1 MRLFTRSKRVI
12 KAIDRVLWRLPPE
25 DREAIERF
33 VFRVTSV
40 RAWTPIRVAG
50 VDSTAAMLAR
60 YWKAGDDGVK
70 CKRQPT
76 GALLCERTGDTYE
89 AQVCFNLPVVRLFSD
104 RALVGI
110 VAHEF
115 AHARI
120 AARLGQGWYE
130 KMTARSQTHERAADG
145 LATSWGFGKEIGLM
159 RKERDA
165 KVSAIL
171 YSQVKDSRRERR
183 AEIRR
188 CVRRA
193 RLLLEQYDRSPV
205 PGTRRRYAACPRSPA
220 SSPRS

>member
-1 MRLFTRSKRVI
+1 MRLFTRSTRII
-12 KAIDRVLWRLPPE
+12 KAIDRVLWRLPPK

-33 VFRVTSV
+33 VFRVASV
-40 RAWTPIRVAG
+40 RAWTPVRVAG

-60 YWKAGDDGVK
+60 YWKAGGDGVK

-104 RALVGI
+104 KALLGI

-130 KMTARSQTHERAADG
+130 KMTARSQTHERAADS
-145 LATSWGFGKEIGLM
+145 LAASWGFGKEIGLM

-188 CVRRA
+188 CVRRT
-193 RLLLEQYDRSPV
+193 RLLLEQYDRLPV
-205 PGTRRRYAACPRSPA
+205 PGARRRYAAC
-220 SSPRS
+220 